1 MKKKVWNNKITV
13 TSIILAVIIL
23 MYTYGCQNR
32 LASLIS
38 GKLVTR
44 SEFKI
49 EVNSELRR
57 LKAELAN
64 LEDKTMLGYADFDK
78 RDEIERKIY
87 DIASITT
94 QAGNF
99 NITGLIGV
107 IAGLL
112 GIGAVADNRI
122 KAIGN
127 KKLTSIKKE

>member
-23 MYTYGCQNR
+23 MYTYGCRNR
-32 LASLIS
+32 LTSLIS

-64 LEDKTMLGYADFDK
+64 LEDKAMLGYADFDK

-99 NITGLIGV
+99 NATGLISI